1 MRQARRPAIRAL
13 APIAAFISSAL
24 CALAGPASPQ
34 APAPLGACERE
45 MIRAAQA
52 ENIPLSV
59 LYSVG
64 LTETGQR
71 GRLQPY
77 AMNIDGAAIVSGSLP
92 EALGRFREARA
103 RGAKFIDIGCMQ
115 INHRF
120 HAEHFETL
128 EAMFDARRNVAY
140 AAHFLKELRA
150 REPNWTLAVA
160 RYNAGP
166 DNNYA
171 QKKYVCAVIGN
182 MVRSGLGAWTDNARK
197 FCAPGGA

>member
-1 MRQARRPAIRAL
+1 
-13 APIAAFISSAL
+13 
-24 CALAGPASPQ
+24 
-34 APAPLGACERE
+34 
-45 MIRAAQA
+45 MIRAANA

-77 AMNIDGAAIVSGSLP
+77 AMNIDGPASWRPACPRPCACSRPAKG
-92 EALGRFREARA
+92 

-120 HAEHFETL
+120 HAEHFESL
-128 EAMFDARRNVAY
+128 EAMSDARRNVAY

-150 REPNWTLAVA
+150 REPSWTLAVA

-166 DNNYA
+166 DNNA
-171 QKKYVCAVIGN
+171 GQKKYVCAVIGN
-182 MVRSGLGAWTDNARK
+182 MVRSGLGAWTDNARR

>member
-1 MRQARRPAIRAL
+1 MTAIKGPASLAFPAAAL
-13 APIAAFISSAL
+13 AVFIFSVFCAEP
-24 CALAGPASPQ
+24 ALAGS
-34 APAPLGACERE
+34 PLGLCEQE
-45 MIRAAQA
+45 MVRAARA
-52 ENIPLSV
+52 ETIPLGV

-77 AMNIDGAAIVSGSLP
+77 AMNIDGAGVVAGDLS
-92 EALGRFREARA
+92 EALELFRKARE

-115 INHRF
+115 INHRW
-120 HAEHFETL
+120 HAGHFESL
-128 EAMFDARRNVAY
+128 EAMFDVRRNVAY

-150 REPNWTLAVA
+150 REANWTLAVA

-166 DNNYA
+166 DNNQA
-171 QKKYVCAVIGN
+171 QKRYVCAVIGN

-197 FCAPGGA
+197 FCAPGRA